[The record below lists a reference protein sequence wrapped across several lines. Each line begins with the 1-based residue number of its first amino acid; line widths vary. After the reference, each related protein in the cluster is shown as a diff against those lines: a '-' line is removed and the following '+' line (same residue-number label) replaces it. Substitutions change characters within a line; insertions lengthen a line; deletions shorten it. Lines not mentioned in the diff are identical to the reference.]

1 MLIDWFTVI
10 AQAVNFL
17 ILVWLMK
24 RFLYQPILKAL
35 DAREQR
41 IAAQLADADAKKA
54 EALAEREEFKRKNEA
69 FDQQRDGLLSKA
81 TNDAAAEHSRL
92 LEEARK
98 DAGDLRGKLQ
108 DKLGN
113 EFRNLHDEIARRT
126 QAEVFAIARKT
137 LSELSGASLEQRMVE
152 VFVQRLRGLNDSERG
167 KLAAIVAQD
176 IIIVRS
182 AFELPQPQKTMI
194 EEAIRTTLGTRNP
207 FQFEIVPNLIGGIE
221 LILHGQ
227 KVAWSISDH
236 LDMLEKELATLL
248 KTRQEKKASTN
259 ILSPLQGEG
268 ANARSSRK

>member
-24 RFLYQPILKAL
+24 RYLYQPILKAL

-41 IAAQLADADAKKA
+41 IAAELADADAKKA
-54 EALAEREEFKRKNEA
+54 EALGEREEFRRKNEE
-69 FDQQRDGLLSKA
+69 FDSQRDGLLSKA

-92 LEEARK
+92 LDEART
-98 DAGDLRGKLQ
+98 DSEIMRGKLQ

-137 LSELSGASLEQRMVE
+137 LSELSGTGLEARIVE
-152 VFVQRLRGLNDSERG
+152 VFIQRLRELNDSERS
-167 KLAAIVAQD
+167 KLAAIAAQD
-176 IIIVRS
+176 TVTVRS
-182 AFELPQPQKTMI
+182 AFELPQPQKAMI
-194 EEAIRTTLGTRNP
+194 EETLNAVLGSKNP
-207 FQFEIVPNLIGGIE
+207 ARFEIVPSLIGGIE

-236 LDMLEKELATLL
+236 LASLEIELAALL
-248 KTRQEKKASTN
+248 KAQRH
-259 ILSPLQGEG
+259 EG
-268 ANARSSRK
+268 